1 MKFFDLYYLE
11 IFDEEPDFQI
21 DEVLEISERLTY
33 YKDDFRE
40 VWLDNNRNIVK
51 EQRYKNGNIF
61 YLFESNK
68 IEDETEHYTV
78 TLFDKKGRVTNSDAY
93 KRPKSM
99 FFKNS
104 IFYEN
109 PFHEFT
115 LKVRGLLYFYQ
126 YSFKGQLPD
135 DWLKTNF
142 IKKENN
148 FEEIIITD
156 EQQNI
161 KAQILKINHHVYL
174 EKRFS
179 SSYECDFYFLG
190 VKKRKTLKSY
200 DEDGKL
206 LLKEFYDEKGFNTR
220 LFQYKI
226 LTEGYMTVHRKCFLN
241 DRLKDEKTII
251 IQIKTT

>member
-109 PFHEFT
+109 
-115 LKVRGLLYFYQ
+115 
-126 YSFKGQLPD
+126 
-135 DWLKTNF
+135 
-142 IKKENN
+142 N

-241 DRLKDEKTII
+241 DRLKEEKTII